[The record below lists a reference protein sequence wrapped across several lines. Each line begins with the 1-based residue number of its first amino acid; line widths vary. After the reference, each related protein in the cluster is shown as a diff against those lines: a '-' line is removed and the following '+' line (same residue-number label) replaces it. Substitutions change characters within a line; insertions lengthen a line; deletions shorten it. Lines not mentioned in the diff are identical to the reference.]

1 MKITDRKER
10 ETMFE
15 NDFERLRYY
24 YEKNWA
30 QKSQLRQYVA
40 FGVIT
45 SDEYEVIT
53 GEAY

>member
-1 MKITDRKER
+1 MLYPRC
-10 ETMFE
+10 
-15 NDFERLRYY
+15 L
-24 YEKNWA
+24 A

-45 SDEYEVIT
+45 SEEYEVIT